1 MPLIPC
7 IYKCKPTDLVY
18 DPKTQINTLKKPS
31 LQINIFK
38 LHTPIMSPAYQ
49 TDNTT
54 TEKDA
59 LVNEPSSTGT
69 TMLKKVSVAA
79 LVGAAFVVGNSRGSS
94 MNTPKTEIEAF
105 LSSVKPYVKPYD
117 GITSCSGRWFST
129 APLVSENILPG
140 ETICGQVCLTRVQEV
155 GLGFAPPPTPVMG
168 DCPSRGY
175 TIDSG
180 ESFNAIP
187 FPGFPSARVFTKP

>member
-1 MPLIPC
+1 MG
-7 IYKCKPTDLVY
+7 
-18 DPKTQINTLKKPS
+18 KTQINTLKKPS
-31 LQINIFK
+31 LQINNSK
-38 LHTPIMSPAYQ
+38 LH
-49 TDNTT
+49 
-54 TEKDA
+54 
-59 LVNEPSSTGT
+59 
-69 TMLKKVSVAA
+69 
-79 LVGAAFVVGNSRGSS
+79 
-94 MNTPKTEIEAF
+94 TPKTEIEAF

-129 APLVSENILPG
+129 APLVRENIFPG

-155 GLGFAPPPTPVMG
+155 GLGFAPPPTPVKG